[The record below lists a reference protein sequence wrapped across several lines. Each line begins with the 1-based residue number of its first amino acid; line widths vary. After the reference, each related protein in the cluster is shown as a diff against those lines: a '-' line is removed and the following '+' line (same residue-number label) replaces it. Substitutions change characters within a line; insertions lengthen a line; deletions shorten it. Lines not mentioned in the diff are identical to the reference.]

1 MCRLLPIVVLLVS
14 LVALSSD
21 AEVVSSLTTCKSSFY
36 KGQIPKNIATNNH
49 VRICQLLNNKY
60 HYATLFDKEKRVP
73 VYSAYVFKSGNN
85 SERPLWYY
93 EPQVSDPSSSEKS
106 MLEYKPGSGVK
117 NQATDEDYQDATA
130 YKYTKGH
137 VNPFSHNSGDGATA
151 TCTYTNVVPQLS
163 NFNNVIWSAHETN
176 LANILKGR
184 CQVPNTPY
192 VIVGAYPST
201 DKFIGVDKKVNVPEF
216 MWSAFCCADKNNKGI
231 LSGAY
236 WAKHES
242 DSTVYQISM
251 SDLEKKLTKDPVNPV
266 TIFVGGCKA
275 QSQGFLSEMTDGWV
289 AEGMFGKTL
298 VEYVTSLL
306 KSLWATWFE

>member
-1 MCRLLPIVVLLVS
+1 MVCRLFPLIALLVS
-14 LVALSSD
+14 LTALASD

-73 VYSAYVFKSGNN
+73 VYSAYVFKSGNT
-85 SERPLWYY
+85 SERPPWYY
-93 EPQVSDPSSSEKS
+93 EPQVSDPNSSEKS

-117 NQATDEDYQDATA
+117 NQATDEDYKDLSAI
-130 YKYTKGH
+130 KYTKGH

-151 TCTYTNVVPQLS
+151 TCTYTNVVPQLA
-163 NFNNVIWSAHETN
+163 NFNNDVWSAHEKK
-176 LANILKGR
+176 LANKLKDTCGN
-184 CQVPNTPY
+184 PNTPY
-192 VIVGAYPST
+192 VIVGAYPSN
-201 DKFIGVDKKVNVPEF
+201 DKFIGVNKKVNVPEF

-236 WAKHES
+236 WAKH
-242 DSTVYQISM
+242 DSNSKVYKINM
-251 SDLEKKLTKDPVNPV
+251 SELEKKITKDPNNPV
-266 TIFVGGCKA
+266 TIFAGGCEA
-275 QSQGFLSEMTDGWV
+275 QGFLSEMTDGWV
-289 AEGMFGKTL
+289 AEGISGNAL

-306 KSLWATWFE
+306 KSLWTTWFE